1 MAENYQAQAASI
13 LGGGGMSDGRFW
25 NFSNQEAEDFR
36 PVIEGTLFKV
46 SFSQER
52 QYDAAQRK
60 FTGPAFWPDGNPK
73 VMIRLHIK
81 DLDGVDW
88 LHEVKPKSHCLVE
101 DWLPASPNGNIEGLL
116 GQHIKVE
123 AQQPIVVNG
132 QVIQF
137 GSGNRRH
144 FTVTVM
150 GPGLCPSEGVDYD
163 SLGKLQSRPQPQQQ
177 QPRVPA
183 GVTGYQQQYA
193 QQQATQVPQSRMM
206 QHACQVAQQY
216 GYTAPQQQ
224 PQQPVAAAP
233 ARQQQP
239 PPPVDF
245 YDDSIPF

>member
-1 MAENYQAQAASI
+1 MAQDYKAMAGSM
-13 LGGGGMSDGRFW
+13 LSGGGMSDGRFW

-36 PVIEGTLFKV
+36 PVLEGTLFKV

-73 VMIRLHIK
+73 VMIRLHVK
-81 DLDGVDW
+81 DLEGNDW

-101 DWLPASPNGNIEGLL
+101 DWLPVSPNGNIEGLL

-177 QPRVPA
+177 QRPVPA
-183 GVTGYQQQYA
+183 GVAGYQQQYA

-206 QHACQVAQQY
+206 QHAYQVAQQY

-224 PQQPVAAAP
+224 PVAAAP
-233 ARQQQP
+233 QQAPAQQQP
-239 PPPVDF
+239 PVDL
-245 YDDSIPF
+245 YDSEIPFD

>member
-81 DLDGVDW
+81 DLDGTDW

-163 SLGKLQSRPQPQQQ
+163 SLGKLQSKPQPQAQQ

-183 GVTGYQQQYA
+183 GVAGYQQQYA

-206 QHACQVAQQY
+206 QHAYQVAQQY

-233 ARQQQP
+233 AQQQQP
-239 PPPVDF
+239 PVDL